1 MQPECQP
8 YLGHLKHNKH
18 KYNECNA
25 SLLGEG
31 GGDEGT
37 QPVSSIGL
45 FCFLRGLIRRYN
57 NLANNNW

>member
-31 GGDEGT
+31 EDEGT

-45 FCFLRGLIRRYN
+45 FFFLKRLD
-57 NLANNNW
+57 